1 MNLVTILYIA
11 EKTWESKTGLPEKLY
26 DLLLLKTL
34 NCHTRTR
41 KQIFYDSI
49 VYCKLK
55 NVKHS

>member
-41 KQIFYDSI
+41 KQIFYDFI
-49 VYCKLK
+49 VSCK
-55 NVKHS
+55 